1 MRMPIVIVLLILFI
15 GLAASVQLGGTGN
28 KAILLGSLSKN
39 AINETNILNETNTT
53 NQSNLTEQ
61 YDSMVEI
68 RNPMSTIPVS
78 SKSMSRTSPDSIQ
91 SNSIVYRFTT

>member
-1 MRMPIVIVLLILFI
+1 MRMLIVIVLLILI
-15 GLAASVQLGGTGN
+15 TGLAASVQLGGTGN
-28 KAILLGSLSKN
+28 KPVLLGSLSKN
-39 AINETNILNETNTT
+39 AITETDILNETNTT
-53 NQSNLTEQ
+53 NQTNITELH
-61 YDSMVEI
+61 DSMVAI